1 MSPTIE
7 LFSQFASEDIDLIAS
22 FGATRNFKKGVI
34 LITEGD
40 QSDSFYILQSGR
52 VRVYASDEQG
62 NEVTLDFLEAV
73 SYFGEI
79 SLIDDSPRSASVITT
94 EPCSVTV
101 ISRAEF
107 ERCLDKNPYLT
118 QKLIR
123 YLTEKIRTLTK
134 KTKDLAL
141 KDVYG
146 RIARTLAEMSVETEN
161 GERFI
166 EHRLTHQD
174 IANIVGS
181 SREMVSRIMKDL
193 IQGKYISS
201 HDKQITIHRK
211 LPLRW

>member
-1 MSPTIE
+1 MTPTIK
-7 LFSQFASEDIDLIAS
+7 LFSQFATDDIELIAS

-40 QSDSFYILQSGR
+40 QSDSFYVLQRGR
-52 VRVYASDEQG
+52 VRVFASDEHG
-62 NEVTLDFLEAV
+62 HEVTLDFLESG

-79 SLIDDSPRSASVITT
+79 ALIDDSPRSASVITT
-94 EPCSVTV
+94 EPCSITV
-101 ISRAEF
+101 ISRMEF
-107 ERCLDKNPYLT
+107 ERCLDRNPQLSL
-118 QKLIR
+118 KLIR
-123 YLTEKIRTLTK
+123 YLTEMIRNLTMSVK
-134 KTKDLAL
+134 NLAL
-141 KDVYG
+141 MDVYG

-166 EHRLTHQD
+166 EQRLTHQD

-193 IQGKYISS
+193 TKGDYISS
-201 HDKQITIHRK
+201 QDKQITIRRK